1 MPANYL
7 IDAAV
12 VGITRSVGTDRD
24 CIQGTAQSQP
34 TQGPWNDAPA
44 NAVSFTR
51 SYQGPTKNCSF
62 AILNFGLT
70 GMSDSIKHECGIALL
85 RLLKPLSY
93 YHEKYGTAFY
103 GLNKQYL
110 LMEKQHNRGQDGV
123 GLATIKLD
131 MLAGERYISRVRSIH
146 NQPIKDIFNRIYAN
160 FEEAKTEDQTV
171 FNDIHRMKRELPYLG
186 ELLLGHLRY
195 GTHGK
200 NSIEACHPFLRQNN
214 WRTRNLVVAGNFNM
228 TNVEELFN
236 QLVELGQHPKEKADT
251 VTVMEKIGH
260 FLDEE
265 NEEMVQQFRKEGMDK
280 LEMQERIAQEIDIVR
295 ILKRASKYW
304 DGGYAMAGLLGH
316 GDAFVLRDPNGI
328 RPAYFYADDEIAV
341 VASERPAIV
350 TAFNVPI
357 AAIQEVK
364 PGHALIIRKD
374 GRISMDEILPPQKQ
388 ASCTFERIYFSRG
401 NDIAIYNERKKLGEL
416 LLPDILAAV
425 DHDIEHTVFSFIPNT
440 AETAFFG
447 MIHGVEDYL
456 NDYKAA
462 KILEL
467 GADLN
472 PKKLNKIL
480 GLRARVEKAAIKDAK
495 LRTFIT
501 DDNQRD
507 ELVAH
512 VYDTTYG
519 ILKAG
524 KDNLVVIDDSIVRGT
539 TLKQS
544 IITIL
549 SRLQPKK
556 IVIVSS
562 APQIRYPDC
571 YGIDMSRMGEFIA
584 FRAAISL
591 LEERG
596 QWNLIND
603 VYLLCKSQEKLEPHQ
618 MVNHV
623 KKIYDQFTDAE
634 LSKKIAELVKPKEID
649 VEVEV
654 IFQSIEKL
662 HEACPGHHGD
672 WYFSGNYPTP
682 GGNRV
687 VNRAFINYIERNNQ
701 RSY

>member
-1 MPANYL
+1 
-7 IDAAV
+7 
-12 VGITRSVGTDRD
+12 
-24 CIQGTAQSQP
+24 
-34 TQGPWNDAPA
+34 
-44 NAVSFTR
+44 
-51 SYQGPTKNCSF
+51 
-62 AILNFGLT
+62 
-70 GMSDSIKHECGIALL
+70 MSDSIKHECGIALL
-85 RLLKPLSY
+85 RLLKPISY
-93 YHEKYGTAFY
+93 YHEKYGTALY

-123 GLATIKLD
+123 GLASIKLD
-131 MLAGERYISRVRSIH
+131 QAPGERYISRVRSIS
-146 NQPIKDIFNRIYAN
+146 NQPIKDIFGRIYAN
-160 FEEAKTEDQTV
+160 FEEARAADASIFDDV
-171 FNDIHRMKRELPYLG
+171 NRMSRELPYLG

-214 WRTRNLVVAGNFNM
+214 WKTRNLVVAGNFNM

-265 NEEMVQQFRKEGMDK
+265 NDELVARFRAQGVDK
-280 LEMQERIAQEIDIVR
+280 LEMQARIGRELDIVR

-304 DGGYAMAGLLGH
+304 DGGYAMAGLFGH

-328 RPAYFYADDEIAV
+328 RPAYFYRDDEVVV
-341 VASERPAIV
+341 VASERTAIL

-357 AAIQEVK
+357 DDIQPIK

-374 GRISMDEILPPQKQ
+374 GSVRMDEILEPQKPAQ
-388 ASCTFERIYFSRG
+388 CSFERIYFSRG

-416 LLPDILAAV
+416 LVPRILESV
-425 DHDIEHTVFSFIPNT
+425 NQDLENTVFSYIPNT
-440 AETAFFG
+440 AETAFYG
-447 MIHGVEDYL
+447 MVKGLEDHL
-456 NDYKAA
+456 NQYKAEEIA
-462 KILEL
+462 KMGNHIDTERLHWL
-467 GADLN
+467 LQ
-472 PKKLNKIL
+472 
-480 GLRARVEKAAIKDAK
+480 LRPRVEKAAIKDAK

-501 DDNQRD
+501 NDSQRD
-507 ELVAH
+507 DLVAH

-519 ILKAG
+519 ILEPG
-524 KDNLVVIDDSIVRGT
+524 RDNLVVIDDSIVRGT

-549 SRLQPKK
+549 SRLKPKK

-571 YGIDMSRMGEFIA
+571 YGIDMSRMGEFVA

-603 VYLLCKSQEKLEPHQ
+603 VYLLCKSQSKFEPHQ

-623 KKIYDQFTDAE
+623 KKIYDQFTETE
-634 LSKKIAELVKPKEID
+634 LSAKIAQLVTPAGLEVP
-649 VEVEV
+649 VEVL
-654 IFQSIEKL
+654 FQTIDNL
-662 HEACPGHHGD
+662 HLATAHQGD

-687 VNRAFINYIERNNQ
+687 VNRAFINYIEKNNQ